1 MMEGQKLISTWIEL
15 EIFEK
20 LWLTQKIKSD
30 TQPTEL
36 LRKWYNTY
44 IKPLS
49 HTTTWLCVTDGQV
62 THDYYLPQP
71 IQSIL
76 SHDHTHQNKDGHIT
90 CYRQTDWL
98 KLHCSRRIWLWAN
111 FGPLT
116 LVRNNSFLLKNT
128 VPYFLKSKS

>member
-1 MMEGQKLISTWIEL
+1 MVVTNMTEGQKLISTLSRFEL
-15 EIFEK
+15 ENFEK

-49 HTTTWLCVTDGQV
+49 HTTTWLLCVTDGQV

-76 SHDHTHQNKDGHIT
+76 SHDHTHRNKDGHIT

-116 LVRNNSFLLKNT
+116 LVPFNLKN
-128 VPYFLKSKS
+128 VMMS